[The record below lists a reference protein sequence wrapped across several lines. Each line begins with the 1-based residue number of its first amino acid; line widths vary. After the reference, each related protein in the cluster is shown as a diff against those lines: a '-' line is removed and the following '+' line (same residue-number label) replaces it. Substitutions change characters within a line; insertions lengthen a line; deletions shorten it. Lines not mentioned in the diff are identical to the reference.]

1 MKIFFIYLDILK
13 RKDELYEY
21 RYQILEYIF
30 GKFVCLKN
38 DNGKNIFL
46 KSRNILSKSTFFVNI
61 FKENK
66 YNVRIP
72 NYININNTHLKFI
85 YCYLKMDNIF
95 YFNYIK
101 NLKYYEFEELI
112 KILKYID
119 LLKLDKSKLLIFYKD
134 IIDISYDK
142 NLVNYNHI
150 KVKYLI
156 ESRDEFIL

>member
-1 MKIFFIYLDILK
+1 
-13 RKDELYEY
+13 
-21 RYQILEYIF
+21 
-30 GKFVCLKN
+30 
-38 DNGKNIFL
+38 
-46 KSRNILSKSTFFVNI
+46 
-61 FKENK
+61 
-66 YNVRIP
+66 
-72 NYININNTHLKFI
+72 
-85 YCYLKMDNIF
+85 MDNIF